1 MATIPIRS
9 NLAQACR
16 FCIGIQNPAYR
27 STWPSSQGD
36 PASDSF
42 SLARILELLA
52 AHQLA
57 RSVHPDGPPGW
68 YVGGMAD
75 PFQAYENELQLR
87 DLDPKTRLR
96 YGQVTG
102 SYQRWLGGRDV
113 NPETA
118 KEFLAYLRLR
128 GYRPASIS
136 LYYTCLRMFLD
147 FLGLKLQLKIRKPK
161 VLPPVYDPRDIELLL
176 QEANQ
181 GLPRQSEAVRR
192 RNHDVIAI
200 LIDTGLRIG
209 ELVELRVGDI
219 DFNQAVLVVRH
230 GKGQKQRAIPL
241 TARASIA
248 LRRRTQ
254 GKGAQHRVIEGVNRR
269 NLYMAIAKLARR
281 IGLEG
286 LHPHSQ
292 RHYFGTQLAERGVR
306 LEAIQDLMG
315 HADPS
320 TTRVYVAVTGRA
332 LREAISALERP
343 TDGDKL
349 LQAPCDG
356 GAGVSNPWELP
367 RF

>member
-1 MATIPIRS
+1 MATVR
-9 NLAQACR
+9 LR
-16 FCIGIQNPAYR
+16 RIQNPAYR
-27 STWPSSQGD
+27 STWLSSQGE
-36 PASDSF
+36 PASETL

-52 AHQLA
+52 AHPLA
-57 RSVHPDGPPGW
+57 RTMQPNGISGCYP
-68 YVGGMAD
+68 GGMAD
-75 PFQAYENELQLR
+75 PFLAYEIELGLR

-102 SYQRWLGGRDV
+102 SYKRWLDGRDV
-113 NPETA
+113 NPATA
-118 KEFLAYLRLR
+118 REFLADLRLR

-161 VLPPVYDPRDIELLL
+161 VLPPVYDPGDIERLLK
-176 QEANQ
+176 EATR
-181 GLPRQSEAVRR
+181 GFPRQSEAVRR

-200 LIDTGLRIG
+200 LIDTGLRIS
-209 ELVELRVGDI
+209 ELVELGVGDI

-269 NLYMAIAKLARR
+269 NIYKAIVKLARR
-281 IGLEG
+281 IGLDG
-286 LHPHSQ
+286 LHPHSL

-332 LREAISALERP
+332 LREAISVLETP
-343 TDGDKL
+343 VDGADL
-349 LQAPCDG
+349 MQAPCDER
-356 GAGVSNPWELP
+356 AGVGNPWELP